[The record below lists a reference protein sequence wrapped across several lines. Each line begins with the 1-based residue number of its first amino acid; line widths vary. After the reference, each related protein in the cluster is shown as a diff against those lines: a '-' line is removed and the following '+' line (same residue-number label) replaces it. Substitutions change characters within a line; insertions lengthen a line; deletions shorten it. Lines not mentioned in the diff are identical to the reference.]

1 MVSKD
6 YDTIVKETAD
16 IIIEDPTAAKT
27 KFKSPI
33 DLAVEIY
40 VPNMDA
46 IVLKKAE
53 GIIVEALKKSGRLL
67 PFTVQEFRSALKTVV
82 KENNKKLSQEDIVKQ
97 VLGSYPLHAGEFM
110 ELWAARFGKDYVWNY
125 DDTVSKNGEIVSVD
139 DILTDIRNCENS
151 LKLHYGKDLIVSNL
165 KRFRKKAK
173 QNRIEHFRTV
183 FMPVK
188 DEAILKQF
196 LEACQGFFIDG
207 IKAYHA
213 ILEFIR
219 QVKCEIYGFPDK
231 IKYHHFLF
239 IHSKD
244 QGTGKTKFVELLK
257 APLKDLSASC
267 HLEKLFDPAYI
278 SYPSYYLLDFDDI
291 RERLT
296 QWKVSRL
303 KEMITAR
310 EVPSRYFF
318 CQDIYQIPRK
328 FHGIATSNCVIS
340 DIIDDDQMRRF
351 LDLETKP
358 LPKDP
363 NVYEIGCVNQKE
375 WDLIEAIDYNK
386 LFKAVF
392 YDQDA
397 FLSKHKETVSYEN
410 DPLKTIAMISDRW
423 KTA

>member
-188 DEAILKQF
+188 DEAI
-196 LEACQGFFIDG
+196 
-207 IKAYHA
+207 
-213 ILEFIR
+213 
-219 QVKCEIYGFPDK
+219 
-231 IKYHHFLF
+231 
-239 IHSKD
+239 
-244 QGTGKTKFVELLK
+244 
-257 APLKDLSASC
+257 
-267 HLEKLFDPAYI
+267 
-278 SYPSYYLLDFDDI
+278 
-291 RERLT
+291 
-296 QWKVSRL
+296 
-303 KEMITAR
+303 
-310 EVPSRYFF
+310 
-318 CQDIYQIPRK
+318 
-328 FHGIATSNCVIS
+328 
-340 DIIDDDQMRRF
+340 
-351 LDLETKP
+351 
-358 LPKDP
+358 
-363 NVYEIGCVNQKE
+363 
-375 WDLIEAIDYNK
+375 
-386 LFKAVF
+386 
-392 YDQDA
+392 
-397 FLSKHKETVSYEN
+397 
-410 DPLKTIAMISDRW
+410 
-423 KTA
+423 